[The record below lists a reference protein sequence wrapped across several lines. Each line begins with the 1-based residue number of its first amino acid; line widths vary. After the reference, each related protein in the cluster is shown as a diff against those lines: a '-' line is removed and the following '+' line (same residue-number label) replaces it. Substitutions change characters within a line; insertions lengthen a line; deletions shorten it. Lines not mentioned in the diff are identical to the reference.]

1 MHSFFYLR
9 ISNQKGSSIS
19 KLIYCRPHV
28 PIYLNLSNPIT
39 LHLYAV
45 SNEHIFLQRLHY
57 FSNTR
62 LFLLLN
68 KLYTLGVTFISFV
81 FSFGHTISCSFGRNC
96 FIIFSILDIDSHS
109 DSQIKVVFT
118 DNTGKVITDTGNIT
132 IPPVPADPDLCLP
145 SKYVGYNL
153 SMDFRNVVFENDGEY
168 KTDIYFNNELLGT
181 APIFVKGRRQ
191 NGR

>member
-1 MHSFFYLR
+1 M
-9 ISNQKGSSIS
+9 
-19 KLIYCRPHV
+19 
-28 PIYLNLSNPIT
+28 
-39 LHLYAV
+39 
-45 SNEHIFLQRLHY
+45 
-57 FSNTR
+57 
-62 LFLLLN
+62 
-68 KLYTLGVTFISFV
+68 
-81 FSFGHTISCSFGRNC
+81 
-96 FIIFSILDIDSHS
+96 
-109 DSQIKVVFT
+109 
-118 DNTGKVITDTGNIT
+118 ITDTGNIT

>member
-1 MHSFFYLR
+1 MARLANFLYCLNAER
-9 ISNQKGSSIS
+9 QQGPQGKGASI
-19 KLIYCRPHV
+19 
-28 PIYLNLSNPIT
+28 N
-39 LHLYAV
+39 AM
-45 SNEHIFLQRLHY
+45 
-57 FSNTR
+57 
-62 LFLLLN
+62 
-68 KLYTLGVTFISFV
+68 GVLTVLTPEFMPGL
-81 FSFGHTISCSFGRNC
+81 FSFS
-96 FIIFSILDIDSHS
+96 IIFSILDIDPHS

-168 KTDIYFNNELLGT
+168 KTDIYFNKELLGT